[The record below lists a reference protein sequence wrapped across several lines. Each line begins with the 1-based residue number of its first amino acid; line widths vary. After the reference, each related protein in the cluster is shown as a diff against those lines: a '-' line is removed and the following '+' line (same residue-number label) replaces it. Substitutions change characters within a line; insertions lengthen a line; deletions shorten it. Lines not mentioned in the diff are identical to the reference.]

1 MTVSSWTDNPGE
13 LMQQGERGEG
23 GGGGGDRV
31 EEQQTNVTKI
41 ELI

>member
-23 GGGGGDRV
+23 GGGDRV